1 MYFIIIKYIYFVLSF
16 FSFYLLNSYRHKLPT
31 NQGVKAYLLPQQKSA
46 DTKQKADVLSQSRQN
61 IPRPSHINRRHKIPR
76 VDSSTYQKNRFRL
89 PQPPVIR
96 SRSAFSR
103 AVKTFFDKSVSRYK
117 NFQGGITIPTIF
129 GLTQS
134 STKDEPKDR
143 IFNGWELPP
152 HEFPWMVKLKVMSYL
167 TLLIY
172 SDGYVLF
179 TYMKNNKIKNIL

>member
-1 MYFIIIKYIYFVLSF
+1 MYVFSCGKYYYYICCVLSF
-16 FSFYLLNSYRHKLPT
+16 FSFYFLNAYRHKLPT

-76 VDSSTYQKNRFRL
+76 VESSTYQNNRFRL

-96 SRSAFSR
+96 SRTAFSR
-103 AVKTFFDKSVSRYK
+103 AVKTFFDKSASRYK

-152 HEFPWMVKLKVMSYL
+152 HEFPWMVKLKVMPYL
-167 TLLIY
+167 FLLIH

-179 TYMKNNKIKNIL
+179 KFTIQNIL